1 MNLLMRFFLALV
13 CSMTGLLIGP
23 AHGQSG
29 IVDKRVTVQPI
40 LVCDN
45 SGGNCP
51 VVPVHLLEGPTDRI
65 WMQPG
70 IDVAYLPTV
79 QINNTGFQ
87 NIADAAE
94 ATSLFETPGNGQH
107 ADPLVLNLWIV
118 KDITGAFGRADTG
131 GNGAVIAETVFT
143 FNGGDGRLDTIAHE
157 LGHNLALDHFSWG
170 SGGTTNLMTAAGR
183 ISPANL
189 CEIMPGTQRLDQL
202 NDAQIA
208 VSRSSQFARALV
220 PPVTNAAPVL
230 SMENE
235 GNLTTTSLASCCYQ
249 LLSAPDADAN
259 WTPIGVPTPGTSTN
273 LQWLIDFGEPRGYF
287 KVRVE

>member
-1 MNLLMRFFLALV
+1 MRFILALV
-13 CSMTGLLIGP
+13 PSMTALLIGP

-29 IVDKRVTVQPI
+29 IVDKRITVQPI

-51 VVPVHLLEGPTDRI
+51 VVSEHLLEGPTDRV
-65 WMQPG
+65 WMQAG
-70 IDVAYLPTV
+70 IDVAFLPMV
-79 QINNTGFQ
+79 QINNTGYQ

-94 ATSLFETPGNGQH
+94 ATSLFGTPGNGQH

-143 FNGGDGRLDTIAHE
+143 FNNGNGRLDTIAHE
-157 LGHNLALDHFSWG
+157 LGHNLALNHTTWG
-170 SGGTTNLMTAAGR
+170 ASGSTNLMTAEGR
-183 ISPANL
+183 SSPGLL
-189 CEIMPGTQRLDQL
+189 CEIIPGTQRLDQL
-202 NDAQIA
+202 NAAQIA
-208 VSRSSQFARALV
+208 VSRSSKFARALV
-220 PPVTNAAPVL
+220 PSVTNAAPVL
-230 SMENE
+230 GMENE
-235 GNLTTTSLASCCYQ
+235 GKLTATSLASCCYQ

-259 WTPIGVPTPGTSTN
+259 WTPIGVSTPGTTTN
-273 LQWLIDFGEPRGYF
+273 VQWLIDFGESRGYF